1 MNSLI
6 REVWEEEFSK
16 LSKEDQEKI
25 NNLSTK
31 EIMVGAIS
39 FFLNPLNWFG
49 ILFAFI
55 KGLFKGVGNAIKK
68 LNS

>member
-1 MNSLI
+1 MNNLI

-16 LSKEDQEKI
+16 LSKEEQEKI

-31 EIMVGAIS
+31 EIMVAAIT

-55 KGLFKGVGNAIKK
+55 TGFFKGLGKAIK
-68 LNS
+68 SIRS